1 MTQPTDSVSSNIRRP
16 SAADVIAVSPQP
28 VVVEAPVSAKPVV
41 TMQRASGAQQVDSVA
56 AVAIGKPS
64 LPEGS
69 WEGTSPQV
77 IGRKDRMVMQFKR
90 DPQNP
95 QGYYASLSEY
105 SRRLPAW
112 LGQLAPG
119 LQMTSWVP
127 RMYPYYITHKGNDVY
142 EVRPMH
148 VGANGDIEPNPN
160 AKASTLKLSPNGMKG
175 AELTRCDKDGKEEKI
190 SFHGGKAVT
199 TWEKNIVGKYFLAID
214 RSGGEYFEKG
224 VNAEVTKAGVL
235 TLDTHHLGG
244 SYKVKPQAGGLFFTL
259 EPMAPH
265 QLGANA
271 AKKFIGKGM
280 DIVNWKPFR
289 TTIEILLMNP
299 ENPRDVKF
307 FYERHNRDP
316 KFSIKNLFLLLTRR
330 LRGEPP
336 MTREQLPPS
345 FQGE

>member
-1 MTQPTDSVSSNIRRP
+1 MTDSVQNNAPRRP
-16 SAADVIAVSPQP
+16 SAADVIV
-28 VVVEAPVSAKPVV
+28 AKPAAAPAAEVPAKAVV
-41 TMQRASGAQQVDSVA
+41 TMQRGAASAVDSVG
-56 AVAIGKPS
+56 AVAIGKPN

-69 WEGTSPQV
+69 WEATSPSV
-77 IGRKDRMVMQFKR
+77 TGKKDRMVMQFKR
-90 DPQNP
+90 DPKNP

-105 SRRLPAW
+105 ARRLPAW

-127 RMYPYYITHKGNDVY
+127 RMYPLYIEHKGGDVY
-142 EVRPMH
+142 DVKPMH
-148 VGANGDIEPNPN
+148 VGPSGDIEVDPNG
-160 AKASTLKLSPNGMKG
+160 KVSKLQLSPKGMKG
-175 AELTRCDKDGKEEKI
+175 AELNMTDRFGKNEKI

-199 TWEKNIVGKYFLAID
+199 TWEKNIVGDYFLAID

-224 VNAEVTKAGVL
+224 INAKVTKDGTL

-244 SYKVKPQAGGLFFTL
+244 SYKIKPQAGGLFFTL
-259 EPMAPH
+259 EPNAPN
-265 QLGANA
+265 QLGAA
-271 AKKFIGKGM
+271 SMKKFIGKGM

-299 ENPRDVKF
+299 ANPRDVKF

-345 FQGE
+345 FRGE